1 MAVNGPLSADSAFR
15 FSVPSRYHVSM
26 GEASRDPGAALPLF
40 AVDFA
45 TVGVI
50 GVLIL
55 LVLIV
60 VGVVA
65 SYFSGIAPVVN
76 RHLGRPWNRSTVL
89 TRPLLNWERV
99 NLFLALE
106 TLRAETPSARAVIG
120 MGYYNELTPALAGNA
135 SRHTPIEYT
144 IKPISLTGT
153 TKVVNAG
160 LYLLQPPGMPPF
172 AAMLSRTS
180 LDVIAPTPEDA
191 QQCLDR
197 VLAEARKRNVY
208 RGQVLVVEQAGFTG
222 PSGEPDFQIHFHD
235 LPNVAREQIILPEEV
250 LRVVERNVIGLL
262 AHANILRK
270 AGRSTRHGVLFH
282 GPPGV
287 GKTLVTQYLARA
299 CPEYTVILLTGR
311 QLRLVRESCVLA
323 RLLQPALVVIED
335 VDLIAM
341 DREQSVDTTLLHEL
355 MDEMDGLGTKAD
367 VIFLLTTNRPRMLEK
382 ALAARPGRVDQAV
395 YFPLPDREC
404 RRRLFAH
411 YSHGLNLSEV
421 DVEPLLD
428 RTDGASPAFIEEL
441 FRRAALMAAER
452 GEHSDPLR
460 ITNADFDAAV
470 RELVEFG
477 GALTQHLLGYRN
489 DPDSGARGMGFGP
502 G

>member
-1 MAVNGPLSADSAFR
+1 M
-15 FSVPSRYHVSM
+15 
-26 GEASRDPGAALPLF
+26 PLF

-45 TVGVI
+45 TGGAVVVLLLIALIAAGVVI
-50 GVLIL
+50 G
-55 LVLIV
+55 
-60 VGVVA
+60 
-65 SYFSGIAPVVN
+65 YFSGVAPVVN
-76 RHLGRPWNRSTVL
+76 RHLGRPWNRGTIL
-89 TRPLLNWERV
+89 ARPLLNWERV

-106 TLRAETPSARAVIG
+106 ALRAETPDAHKLIG
-120 MGYYNELTPALAGNA
+120 MGYYNELTPALAANA
-135 SRHTPIEYT
+135 SRNTPLEYGVRPT
-144 IKPISLTGT
+144 SLTES
-153 TKVVNAG
+153 TKVVAAG
-160 LYLLQPPGMPPF
+160 LYLLRPPGLAPF

-180 LDVIAPTPEDA
+180 LDVLAATAEDA
-191 QQCLDR
+191 QKALDR
-197 VLAEARKRNVY
+197 VLAEARHRNVF

-222 PSGEPDFQIHFHD
+222 PNAEPDFQIHFHD
-235 LPNVAREQIILPEEV
+235 LPKVGRDQIILPDEV
-250 LRVVERNVIGLL
+250 LQVVERNVMGLL
-262 AHANILRK
+262 SHAEVLRR

-287 GKTLVTQYLARA
+287 GKTLVTKYLARA

-311 QLRLVRESCVLA
+311 QLKLVRESCTLA

-335 VDLIAM
+335 VDLIAL

-395 YFPLPDREC
+395 YFPLPDRAC

-411 YSHGLNLSEV
+411 FEHGLDLSGV
-421 DVEPLLD
+421 DLDPLLD

-452 GEHSDPLR
+452 GERSDPLR
-460 ITNADFDAAV
+460 LTTADFEAAV

-477 GALTQHLLGYRN
+477 GALTQHLLGYRT
-489 DPDSGARGMGFGP
+489 DPDAGARGMGFGP